1 MNMLVNAFV
10 SWFGPEIILGLIAAF
25 IFMVIQYVRE

>member
-10 SWFGPEIILGLIAAF
+10 SWFGLEIILGLIAAF
-25 IFMVIQYVRE
+25 ILVVIRYVSD

>member
-1 MNMLVNAFV
+1 MLINAFV

-25 IFMVIQYVRE
+25 IFIIIQHVRD